1 MIFVRIQTNR
11 AKLKNMLDKFSSAH
25 MGKEFFVA
33 PRPLPKQTF
42 KYYVGYAYVEEGS
55 RADLCL
61 QSVKN
66 YSSLSEDEFLDN
78 LKATEYFW
86 FSGDKESYNNA
97 LHSDNFSA
105 TLQICR

>member
-1 MIFVRIQTNR
+1 
-11 AKLKNMLDKFSSAH
+11 MLDKFSSMH
-25 MGKEFFVA
+25 IEKEFFFA

-55 RADLCL
+55 KADSCL

-86 FSGDKESYNNA
+86 LSGDKESYCNA
-97 LHSDNFSA
+97 LHADNFSA
-105 TLQICR
+105 MLQNFR